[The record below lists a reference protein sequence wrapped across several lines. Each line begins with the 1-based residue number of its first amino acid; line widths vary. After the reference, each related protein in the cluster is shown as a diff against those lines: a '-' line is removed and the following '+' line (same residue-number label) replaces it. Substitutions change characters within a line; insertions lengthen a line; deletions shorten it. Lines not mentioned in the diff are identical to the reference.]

1 MNKSLLPAIYFRN
14 AAGQLLEDAAGFLRV
29 NWSSNLYR
37 PEEVRALFTHMAY
50 ALRRNS
56 WSRVL
61 INQIGMRAF
70 SQEEQQWITQEWLPV
85 AVQAGYRHGAVVV
98 SEDVM
103 VRLATAYI
111 TTQVNNMP
119 LIYRSFINESEALQW
134 LLQQPTSPPSQR
146 SFS

>member
-1 MNKSLLPAIYFRN
+1 MNKSLLPAIYFKN
-14 AAGQLLEDAAGFLRV
+14 AAGQLLEDTAGFLRV
-29 NWSSNLYR
+29 NWSSNPYR

-56 WSRVL
+56 WSRIL
-61 INQIGMRAF
+61 INQVGMRAF
-70 SQEEQQWITQEWLPV
+70 SQEEQQWITQEWLPL

-111 TTQVNNMP
+111 TTQVNNLP
-119 LIYRSFINESEALQW
+119 LIYRSFINEAEALQW
-134 LLQQPTSPPSQR
+134 LLQQPASPPSQR

>member
-1 MNKSLLPAIYFRN
+1 MNRSLLPAIYFRN

-29 NWSSNLYR
+29 SWSSNAYR

-50 ALRRNS
+50 ALRRNN
-56 WSRVL
+56 WSCIL

-70 SQEEQQWITQEWLPV
+70 SQEEQQWVTQEWLPL
-85 AVQAGYRHGAVVV
+85 AVQAGYRYGAVVV

-111 TTQVNNMP
+111 TTQVNNLP
-119 LIYRSFINESEALQW
+119 LIYRSFITEPEALEW
-134 LLQQPTSPPSQR
+134 LLQQSSSPPSQR